1 MSIVLW
7 WFGII
12 FSAIGVMDEVAHR
25 RMRRVGRPA
34 VGVVED
40 RIFRTGF
47 SRPSAVMVRYVA
59 ASGLSFTSKL
69 IPRGAEDMPQVGQ
82 DLPIYYNPRN
92 ANEVVLVSS
101 LDRPRRFFKDRV
113 LLWVGSTALA
123 GAIVLTVL

>member
-1 MSIVLW
+1 MSIALW
-7 WFGII
+7 WLGII
-12 FSAIGVMDEVAHR
+12 FGALGVLDEVAHR

-59 ASGLSFTSKL
+59 DSGLSFTSKL
-69 IPRGAEDMPQVGQ
+69 IPEGAEEMPQVGH
-82 DLPIYYNPRN
+82 DLSIYYNPHN
-92 ANEVVLVSS
+92 ANEVVLASS
-101 LDRPRRFFKDRV
+101 LDRPRRFFKDRG
-113 LLWVGSTALA
+113 LLWVGTAALT